1 MMTNPS
7 TEYPQTISLLSE
19 EDYVEDGMTE
29 AGRDL
34 KRCADFFVALF
45 CLIVFAPLFLICYI
59 AVRCEDDGPAIYKQ
73 ERIGR
78 YGLPFYI
85 YKFQIGRAHV

>member
-34 KRCADFFVALF
+34 KRCADFLDRKSTR
-45 CLIVFAPLFLICYI
+45 LNSS
-59 AVRCEDDGPAIYKQ
+59 
-73 ERIGR
+73 
-78 YGLPFYI
+78 
-85 YKFQIGRAHV
+85 H